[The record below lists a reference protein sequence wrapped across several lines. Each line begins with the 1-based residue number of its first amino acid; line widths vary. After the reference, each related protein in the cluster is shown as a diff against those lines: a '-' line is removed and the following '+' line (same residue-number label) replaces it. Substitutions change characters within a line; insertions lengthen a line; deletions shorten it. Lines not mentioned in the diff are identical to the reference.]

1 MKEGSRPIT
10 SMFVYDTLAD
20 SDYTTENIEICGNTV
35 NYEITAED
43 EAAFINEKS
52 WDKNWGWNGFHC
64 LAVGGKNGNTAKKI
78 MFSDNTINAP
88 SVSSIN
94 KHLMFYSFKESDT
107 LNSYVLQ
114 NNKLEKF
121 TWIRS
126 QMGAEFELKYSNNVD
141 LGGEVLEFDNKSE
154 KNYII
159 GMDNVGN

>member
-1 MKEGSRPIT
+1 M
-10 SMFVYDTLAD
+10 D
-20 SDYTTENIEICGNTV
+20 N
-35 NYEITAED
+35 
-43 EAAFINEKS
+43 
-52 WDKNWGWNGFHC
+52 
-64 LAVGGKNGNTAKKI
+64 NTAKKI

-141 LGGEVLEFDNKSE
+141 LGGEVLEFDKKSE

-159 GMDNVGN
+159 GMYNIGN